1 MPEAPQL
8 SVSGLNHL
16 TLAVAEL
23 DRSLAFYVDLLGCDL
38 VARWKQGAYLEC
50 GNLWLCLSVGTVSN
64 RADYTHFALSVDA
77 GSMANWRVALDKAC
91 VPHWKVNTSEG
102 DSVYIRDP
110 DGHQLELHT
119 GSLATRLK
127 ALEQNPYDEM
137 KYRWRS

>member
-23 DRSLAFYVDLLGCDL
+23 DRSLALLH
-38 VARWKQGAYLEC
+38 A
-50 GNLWLCLSVGTVSN
+50 
-64 RADYTHFALSVDA
+64 
-77 GSMANWRVALDKAC
+77 
-91 VPHWKVNTSEG
+91 
-102 DSVYIRDP
+102 
-110 DGHQLELHT
+110 